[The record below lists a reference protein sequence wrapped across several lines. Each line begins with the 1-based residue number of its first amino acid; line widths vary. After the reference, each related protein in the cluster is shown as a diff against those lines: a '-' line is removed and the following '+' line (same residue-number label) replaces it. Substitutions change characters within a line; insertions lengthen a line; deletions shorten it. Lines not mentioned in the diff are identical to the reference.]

1 MRHSVVILVAGL
13 LTAAMASG
21 SAVSFSPGIPC
32 VDVVGNNVPCTGI
45 PSTTALTNSNDPT
58 FNLAND
64 PGVVALLGATG
75 GGIFVVPGDV
85 VLFETTNGNLQDQS
99 TWSDVV
105 QFSDGRGGS
114 IATTFPDA
122 EPVGILLPGG
132 FTLSSNAV
140 GFMETTTGTS
150 SDSTDFTTYVAGS
163 ATYQIHSDCT
173 GACELSD
180 VETPEPSLMG
190 LLGFG
195 FVGLLAAVKLRSR

>member
-1 MRHSVVILVAGL
+1 MRHLIVILVAGV

-21 SAVSFSPGIPC
+21 SAVSSLPGTPC
-32 VDVVGNNVPCTGI
+32 SDVVGNNVPCTGT
-45 PSTTALTNSNDPT
+45 PSITATTNSNDPT
-58 FNLAND
+58 FDLAND

-105 QFSDGRGGS
+105 RFSNSRGGS

-132 FTLSSNAV
+132 FTLSGNAV
-140 GFMETTTGTS
+140 GLMETTTGTS
-150 SDSTDFTTYVAGS
+150 SDVTDF
-163 ATYQIHSDCT
+163 
-173 GACELSD
+173 
-180 VETPEPSLMG
+180 
-190 LLGFG
+190 
-195 FVGLLAAVKLRSR
+195 